1 MFSSSAAI
9 YPPRQPRHRHQ
20 RRLLLDSMILLR
32 LLLLQPSTFP
42 AGFPTKP
49 RSDPPHIPVPALRS
63 RDGAAAAG
71 SCLALASVTWQGA
84 PPHPQNIWDR
94 QAGLCSHHCI
104 RIVGWDFLQESGKL
118 VLSGKREPAE
128 RSQVKFPLESRS
140 DNLSFLPRLLLGT
153 LMETL
158 KSLYK

>member
-84 PPHPQNIWDR
+84 PPIPKTSGTGR
-94 QAGLCSHHCI
+94 QGSVPIPASGLWAGIFCRSWGNSCYQANVSLRSAA
-104 RIVGWDFLQESGKL
+104 KL
-118 VLSGKREPAE
+118 NSPSNQGVTT
-128 RSQVKFPLESRS
+128 FPFFQGSS
-140 DNLSFLPRLLLGT
+140 
-153 LMETL
+153 
-158 KSLYK
+158 